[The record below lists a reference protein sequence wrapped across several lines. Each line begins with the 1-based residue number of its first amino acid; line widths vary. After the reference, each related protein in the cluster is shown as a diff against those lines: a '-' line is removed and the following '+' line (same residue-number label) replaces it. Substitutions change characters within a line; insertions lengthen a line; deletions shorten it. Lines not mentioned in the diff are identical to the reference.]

1 MLISQRLKEAQKF
14 LNSEARSIIDASKK
28 LDGKFSNCIDLIIN
42 SNGKVIISGVGKSG
56 SVGRKIS
63 STFVSLGTPS
73 LFLHPL
79 DAFHGDIGIVKRND
93 VAILISYSGESE
105 ETIKLLN
112 YFNNLKI
119 KSIAI
124 TGNLNS
130 TISKKCTYTLDASV
144 KKEACHL
151 NLAPT
156 CSTSV
161 AMAIGDSLASICALE
176 SGFKPQDFARYH
188 PSGQLHKLNFEVVG
202 NIMNDNNIPTCDT
215 NSSIRDLI
223 IEISKGKLGAVFIC
237 DKNKLKWIFTDGDL
251 RRCIINKID
260 LSSKIKNL
268 NPKEPITIK
277 KSSKVF
283 EASNIMKANK
293 ISILPVV
300 ESDSTLIGYIKLS
313 QCL

>member
-1 MLISQRLKEAQKF
+1 MLISQRIKEAQKL
-14 LNSEARSIIDASKK
+14 LNSEANSIIDASKK
-28 LDGKFSNCIDLIIN
+28 LDENFSNCIDLIIN
-42 SNGKVIISGVGKSG
+42 SNGKLIISGVGKSG

-63 STFVSLGTPS
+63 ATFVSLGTPS

-79 DAFHGDIGIVKRND
+79 DAFHGDIGIVKKND
-93 VAILISYSGESE
+93 VAILISNSGESE

-112 YFNNLKI
+112 YFNNLEI
-119 KSIAI
+119 RSIAI

-130 TISKKCTYTLDASV
+130 TIAKKCTLKLDSSV
-144 KKEACHL
+144 KEEACHL

-176 SGFKPQDFARYH
+176 CGFKPKDFARYH

-202 NIMNDNNIPTCDT
+202 DIMNDKNIPICDE

-223 IEISKGKLGAVFIC
+223 IEISKGEQGAVFIC
-237 DKNKLKWIFTDGDL
+237 AKNKLKWIFTDGDL
-251 RRCIINKID
+251 RRCIENEID
-260 LSSKIKNL
+260 LSSKIKSL
-268 NPKEPITIK
+268 NPKKPITIK
-277 KSSKVF
+277 KSSKVS
-283 EASNIMKANK
+283 EASNLMKTYK

-300 ESDSTLIGYIKLS
+300 DSNRSLIGTIKLS
-313 QCL
+313 QCF